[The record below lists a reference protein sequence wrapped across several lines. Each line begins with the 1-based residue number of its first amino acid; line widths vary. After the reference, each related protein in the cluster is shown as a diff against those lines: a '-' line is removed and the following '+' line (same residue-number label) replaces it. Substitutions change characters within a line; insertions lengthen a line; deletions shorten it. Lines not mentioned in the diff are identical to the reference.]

1 MRPVAHLWQ
10 AGAHRWVGNWFSGK
24 QTLGGEVW
32 LLGLKALDFLM
43 LRGGSPGRRSQPT
56 RDSQPLAFLLAV
68 FCLVYATSS
77 VVLAPRY

>member
-32 LLGLKALDFLM
+32 LLGLKAALQF
-43 LRGGSPGRRSQPT
+43 R
-56 RDSQPLAFLLAV
+56 
-68 FCLVYATSS
+68 
-77 VVLAPRY
+77 VVILNR

>member
-32 LLGLKALDFLM
+32 LLGLKTALQF
-43 LRGGSPGRRSQPT
+43 R
-56 RDSQPLAFLLAV
+56 
-68 FCLVYATSS
+68 
-77 VVLAPRY
+77 VVILNR